1 MTRIDFYVQNRANQ
15 IAHEHL
21 ICKITEKAWQNQHAI
36 FLLCSNTEQVDRFDE
51 LLWTFSE
58 TSFIP
63 HSPICDGDGDSDSDS
78 DRKVVILSSE
88 RKTLRNYEV
97 LINLTTDV
105 PEHAGKFVRVIEST
119 GYNEAMR
126 EDARKKYKYYKDRG
140 YPIFT
145 HEIGKN

>member
-1 MTRIDFYVQNRANQ
+1 MTRIDFYVQNQASQTAYER
-15 IAHEHL
+15 L
-21 ICKITEKAWQNQHAI
+21 ICKITEKAWQNQHEI
-36 FLLCSNTEQVDRFDE
+36 FLLCSNTEQLDRFDE
-51 LLWTFSE
+51 LLWTFSA

-63 HSPICDGDGDSDSDS
+63 HSPICDGDGDG
-78 DRKVVILSSE
+78 KVVLLSSE
-88 RKTLRNYEV
+88 KKTLRNYQV

-105 PEHAGKFVRVIEST
+105 PEHAGKFIRVIEST

>member
-1 MTRIDFYVQNRANQ
+1 MTRIDFYVQNQANQ
-15 IAHEHL
+15 IAYERL

-63 HSPICDGDGDSDSDS
+63 HSPICDGDG
-78 DRKVVILSSE
+78 KVVILSSE
-88 RKTLRNYEV
+88 RKTLRNHEV

-105 PEHAGKFVRVIEST
+105 PEHAGKFIRVIEST

>member
-51 LLWTFSE
+51 LLWKFSA

-63 HSPICDGDGDSDSDS
+63 HSPACDGDG
-78 DRKVVILSSE
+78 KVVILSSE

>member
-1 MTRIDFYVQNRANQ
+1 MTRIDFYVQNQANQ
-15 IAHEHL
+15 IAYERL
-21 ICKITEKAWQNQHAI
+21 ICKITEKAWQNQHEI
-36 FLLCSNTEQVDRFDE
+36 FLLCSNTEQLNRFDE
-51 LLWTFSE
+51 LLWTFSA

-63 HSPICDGDGDSDSDS
+63 HSPICDGDGDGDG
-78 DRKVVILSSE
+78 KVVILSSE
-88 RKTLRNYEV
+88 RKTLRNHEV

-105 PEHAGKFVRVIEST
+105 PEHAGKFIRVIEST

>member
-1 MTRIDFYVQNRANQ
+1 MTRIDFYVQNQASQTAYER
-15 IAHEHL
+15 L
-21 ICKITEKAWQNQHAI
+21 ICKITEKAWQNQHEI
-36 FLLCSNTEQVDRFDE
+36 FLLCSNTEQLDRFDE
-51 LLWTFSE
+51 LLWTFSA

-63 HSPICDGDGDSDSDS
+63 HSPTYDGDG
-78 DRKVVILSSE
+78 KVVLLSSE

-105 PEHAGKFVRVIEST
+105 PEHAGKFIRVIEST

>member
-1 MTRIDFYVQNRANQ
+1 MTRIDFYVQNQANQ
-15 IAHEHL
+15 ATHELL
-21 ICKITEKAWQNQHAI
+21 ICKITEKAWQNQHEI
-36 FLLCSNTEQVDRFDE
+36 FLLCSNTDQVDRLDD
-51 LLWTFSE
+51 LLWTFSAP
-58 TSFIP
+58 SFIP
-63 HSPICDGDGDSDSDS
+63 HSPTCGDGGE
-78 DRKVVILSSE
+78 VVILGTE
-88 RKTLRNYEV
+88 RKKLRNYEV

>member
-51 LLWTFSE
+51 LLWTFSA

-63 HSPICDGDGDSDSDS
+63 HSPICDGDGDGDGDG

>member
-1 MTRIDFYVQNRANQ
+1 MTRIDFYVQNQASQTAYER
-15 IAHEHL
+15 L
-21 ICKITEKAWQNQHAI
+21 ICKITEKAWQNQHEI
-36 FLLCSNTEQVDRFDE
+36 FLLCSNTEQLDRFDE
-51 LLWTFSE
+51 LLWTFSA

-63 HSPICDGDGDSDSDS
+63 HSPICDGDGDDD
-78 DRKVVILSSE
+78 DDDDGKVVLLSSE
-88 RKTLRNYEV
+88 RKTLRSYEV

-105 PEHAGKFVRVIEST
+105 PEHAGKFIRVIEST
-119 GYNEAMR
+119 GYNEVMR

>member
-63 HSPICDGDGDSDSDS
+63 HSPICDGDGDGDG
-78 DRKVVILSSE
+78 KVVILSSE
-88 RKTLRNYEV
+88 RKTLRNHEV

-105 PEHAGKFVRVIEST
+105 PEHAGKFIRVIEST

>member
-63 HSPICDGDGDSDSDS
+63 HSPICDGDGDGGG
-78 DRKVVILSSE
+78 KVVILSSE
-88 RKTLRNYEV
+88 RKMLRNYEV

>member
-1 MTRIDFYVQNRANQ
+1 MTRIDFYVQNQANQ
-15 IAHEHL
+15 IAHERL
-21 ICKITEKAWQNQHAI
+21 ICKITEKAWQNQHEI
-36 FLLCSNTEQVDRFDE
+36 FLLCSNTEQVDRLDE
-51 LLWTFSE
+51 LLWTFSA

-63 HSPICDGDGDSDSDS
+63 HSPTYDGDG
-78 DRKVVILSSE
+78 RAVILSPE

-97 LINLTTDV
+97 LINLTADV
-105 PEHAGKFVRVIEST
+105 PEHAGKFIRVIEST

>member
-1 MTRIDFYVQNRANQ
+1 VTRIDFYVQNQANQ
-15 IAHEHL
+15 IAYERL
-21 ICKITEKAWQNQHAI
+21 ICKITEKAWQNQHEI
-36 FLLCSNTEQVDRFDE
+36 FLLCSNTEQLNRFDE
-51 LLWTFSE
+51 LLWTFSA

-63 HSPICDGDGDSDSDS
+63 HSPICDGDGDGDG
-78 DRKVVILSSE
+78 KVVILSSE
-88 RKTLRNYEV
+88 RKTLRNHEV

-105 PEHAGKFVRVIEST
+105 PEHAGKFIRVIEST

>member
-1 MTRIDFYVQNRANQ
+1 VTRIDFYVQNRANQ

-63 HSPICDGDGDSDSDS
+63 HSPICDGDGDGGG
-78 DRKVVILSSE
+78 KVVILSSE
-88 RKTLRNYEV
+88 RKMLRNYEV